1 MDSGKEIV
9 AIGEEAVG
17 VGLVAFINSREKA
30 AQGRNWRRQIRTTVS
45 GAIRPR
51 FYERNLFLAAASA
64 IPPKLVNLR
73 PSPYAEDSLFF
84 IEASHRSSEVT
95 YIPHGM
101 WHNEVT
107 SVTIVCSGSG
117 FGTGKT
123 ASPYEGT
130 KCRGVRKKTACWKVL
145 QRDGRMGIGRPR
157 FARDSIYPR

>member
-1 MDSGKEIV
+1 MTRARIEGAKAATGSYILNLDADQRLYPDAIKQAVDSGKEIV

-30 AQGRNWRRQIRTTVS
+30 AQGRNWRRQIEPVS

-84 IEASHRSSEVT
+84 IEAS
-95 YIPHGM
+95 
-101 WHNEVT
+101 
-107 SVTIVCSGSG
+107 IV
-117 FGTGKT
+117 
-123 ASPYEGT
+123 P
-130 KCRGVRKKTACWKVL
+130 
-145 QRDGRMGIGRPR
+145 PR
-157 FARDSIYPR
+157 